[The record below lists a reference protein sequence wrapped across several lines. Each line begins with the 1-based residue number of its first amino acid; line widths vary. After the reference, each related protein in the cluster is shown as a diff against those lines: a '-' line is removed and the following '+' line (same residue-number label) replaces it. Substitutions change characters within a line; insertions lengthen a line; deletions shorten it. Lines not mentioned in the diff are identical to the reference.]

1 VIGRLPHIASPFVG
15 HNVGGEIRAQEAVKA
30 TGATTSI
37 TFVAPAFAADAIM
50 EAADAARHDVRIDP
64 LQRVITKIDV
74 IEHAGTVIV
83 DDNVRGLD

>member
-1 VIGRLPHIASPFVG
+1 MPVFDTMK
-15 HNVGGEIRAQEAVKA
+15 EAVKA

-83 DDNVRGLD
+83 DDNVRGFD

>member
-1 VIGRLPHIASPFVG
+1 
-15 HNVGGEIRAQEAVKA
+15 
-30 TGATTSI
+30 
-37 TFVAPAFAADAIM
+37 M